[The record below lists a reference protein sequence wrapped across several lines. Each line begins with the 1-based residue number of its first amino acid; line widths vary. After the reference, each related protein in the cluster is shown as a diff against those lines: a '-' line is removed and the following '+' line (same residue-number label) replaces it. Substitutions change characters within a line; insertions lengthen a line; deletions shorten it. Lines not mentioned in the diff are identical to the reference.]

1 MQKRGKIKMKKKVTG
16 AAAVLLSAAITA
28 GCGNEIPELNEQQQ
42 ELVVEYAASQLLKY
56 DANHE
61 EKLVE
66 LTLEEEAVPEEGGEE
81 AAMEE
86 EVNTEEE
93 IQDVPDTEDVPV
105 IDNTQEQQYENV
117 SIEEFLNLSSV
128 RMTYTGYETSSV
140 YPEQGEEFYFVM
152 NATEGNELLILKF
165 LAENLSGTEMP
176 LDISQSGTRFKISLN
191 GQEKN
196 ALTTMLVNDLAY
208 FQGTLSPAEGTELVL
223 ICEIPREEVSGIAS
237 LGVIMKNGDRIA
249 AVPLF

>member
-1 MQKRGKIKMKKKVTG
+1 MKKKVTG
-16 AAAVLLSAAITA
+16 AAVVLLSAAIAA

-42 ELVVEYAASQLLKY
+42 ELVVEYAASQLLKH

-66 LTLEEEAVPEEGGEE
+66 LTLEEEPAQTEEALPEEKEDLLEE
-81 AAMEE
+81 APEE
-86 EVNTEEE
+86 T
-93 IQDVPDTEDVPV
+93 DTPQVPV
-105 IDNTQEQQYENV
+105 IDNTQGQQYENV
-117 SIEEFLNLSSV
+117 SMEEFLNLNSV
-128 RMTYTGYETSSV
+128 RMTYTGYETSSA

-165 LAENLSGTEMP
+165 MAENLSGAEMP
-176 LDISQSGTRFKISLN
+176 VDISQSGTRFKIAVN

-208 FQGTLSPAEGTELVL
+208 FQGTLSPSEGTELVL
-223 ICEIPREEVSGIAS
+223 ICEIPKEEAGGITS
-237 LGVIMKNGDRIA
+237 LGVTMKNGDRIA